1 MHYWDTGDR
10 VVDVLLQQMEGLS
23 AYKGDPG
30 GEPTHQ
36 LLCVLMD
43 IERMLPQAV
52 AQHFKLPYLAV
63 SGAHFDRGSDYRKEL
78 VGEITAAL
86 KAGLAQA
93 FDDPS
98 LKRSGDPD
106 FGDRPKSR
114 GEEVLE
120 AVEAFENEMSHSKLV
135 LLRQAIFGTNLQ
147 SRVNTIEMLHKRK
160 RPYQNQDPMVAMYGE
175 LHRLEFEAERYFN
188 LRASG

>member
-1 MHYWDTGDR
+1 MHHWDTGDR
-10 VVDVLLQQMEGLS
+10 VVDVLLQQMDSLS

-43 IERMLPQAV
+43 IERMLPRAV

-63 SGAHFDRGSDYRKEL
+63 GGAHFDRGTDYRKEL

-86 KAGLAQA
+86 KAGLARA
-93 FDDPS
+93 SKDPS
-98 LKRSGDPD
+98 LKRSGGAD
-106 FGDRPKSR
+106 FGDRPISR

-120 AVEAFENEMSHSKLV
+120 AVKAFKNEMSQSKLV
-135 LLRQAIFGTNLQ
+135 QLQQAIFGTNLQ
-147 SRVNTIEMLHKRK
+147 SRVNTIEMLLARK

-175 LHRLEFEAERYFN
+175 LRRLEFEAERYFN